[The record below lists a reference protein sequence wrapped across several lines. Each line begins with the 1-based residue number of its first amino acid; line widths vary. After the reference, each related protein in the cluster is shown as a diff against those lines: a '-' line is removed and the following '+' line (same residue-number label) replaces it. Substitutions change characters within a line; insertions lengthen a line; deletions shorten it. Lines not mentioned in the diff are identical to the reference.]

1 MGLIIRGGRIA
12 SRIPRTSLW
21 ASQYRSASRATYTV
35 PIAQPPAEDKHWHIP
50 TLDECPSPTCQ
61 CRETPPG
68 LDIDRESKLN
78 GTMPAYA
85 EQVIISTGRTDW
97 KSRIQEDEDSALV
110 NQLAKLTGPK
120 GKFFDPTHGAVSVIN
135 SSIPPTPFEDAEPS
149 TQAVHKANTV
159 PAAKP
164 GSDPDIVPQG
174 VPETGSASA
183 FLFPSFQYVPSI
195 PTDDSGVEA
204 FVKGFVLPATLQT
217 GNEKLTRAQ
226 KNTMLHAP
234 EARKEFPGA
243 RSVHE
248 IVVLIC
254 GHGGRDARCGTMGPI
269 LQAEFE
275 DKLERQNIP
284 IVRDAPPHDTVQP
297 DYSIEEYQPAA
308 RVGQISHIGGHKWAG
323 NVIVYIPPSFK
334 TNPLAGCGI
343 WYGRVEPHH
352 VEGIVGK
359 TLLDGK
365 VIKTLFRGGIR
376 EGGEILRLDLD

>member
-1 MGLIIRGGRIA
+1 MGLIIRGARIA
-12 SRIPRTSLW
+12 SRIPRTPLW
-21 ASQYRSASRATYTV
+21 TSQYRSASRATYTV
-35 PIAQPPAEDKHWHIP
+35 PIAQPTPEDKHWNIP
-50 TLDECPSPTCQ
+50 TIAECPSPTCQ
-61 CRETPPG
+61 CRETPTG
-68 LDIDRESKLN
+68 LDIDRDSKLN

-85 EQVIISTGRTDW
+85 EQVIISTGRSDW
-97 KSRIQEDEDSALV
+97 KSRIQEDEDSVLV
-110 NQLAKLTGPK
+110 NQMAKFTGPK
-120 GKFFDPTHGAVSVIN
+120 GKFSDPYHNVSVIN
-135 SSIPPTPFEDAEPS
+135 SSIPPTPFEDAEAS
-149 TQAVHKANTV
+149 TQPAQKANTV

-164 GSDPDIVPQG
+164 GSDPDVVPQQT
-174 VPETGSASA
+174 PNTAPASA

-204 FVKGFVLPATLQT
+204 FIKGFVLPPTLHASHDR
-217 GNEKLTRAQ
+217 LTRAQ
-226 KNTMLHAP
+226 KNTLLHEP
-234 EARKEFPGA
+234 EMRKQFPGA

-254 GHGGRDARCGTMGPI
+254 GHGGRDERCGKMGPI

-284 IVRDAPPHDTVQP
+284 VIKEAPPHDTVQP

-308 RVGQISHIGGHKWAG
+308 RIGQISHIGGHKWAG

-343 WYGRVEPHH
+343 WYGRVEPQH

-359 TLLDGK
+359 TLIDGK
-365 VIKTLFRGGIR
+365 VIKNLFRGGIR